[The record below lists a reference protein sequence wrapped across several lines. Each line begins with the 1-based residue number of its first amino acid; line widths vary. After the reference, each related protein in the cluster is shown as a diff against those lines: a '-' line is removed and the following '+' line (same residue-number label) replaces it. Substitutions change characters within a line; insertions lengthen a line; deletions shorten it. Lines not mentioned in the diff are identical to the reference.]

1 MYLNLSES
9 CLEVV
14 CADMSS
20 FVFLCRFCAPKPL
33 PRCHVGVG
41 SSETLKA
48 IQTKNLTNSIW
59 SSEKFVEELEKTCDK
74 ERERER
80 ETEDIRII
88 YKMRTKQTM
97 RRRANWKSPRQIM
110 REKAAL
116 LRPERL
122 AKRKKMMEKLVS
134 SPDGKELARFLE
146 GHADWHG
153 DRETTLRR
161 LPVILRIKGTSSDG
175 ENVEDAEEEIWYGKL
190 EEVCVEKKNNAQPM
204 CVVQWLKKFNEEDD
218 EFFAIDAA
226 SGRDAIPIASIE
238 DVLIESRIVSDED
251 FEKGYEAFFKGMS
264 YEYVLYGEHFLLWR
278 GVIETWPRLCEKF
291 GISKDE
297 VAYKTELWWH
307 PSIEHYEMDYELVH
321 RLRMGGGNYEYDWQD
336 DFDREEAVGKWHLS
350 KEEVHELVVRYA
362 SDALAMM
369 IGEPPDHDQIMSD
382 LEQMFSIHSKE
393 TEEEKE
399 ARFKEYATSI
409 ESVLRT
415 VSEARAK
422 RIKGGKSEVEKDAI
436 KESFEKELVEL
447 CREATKGYFIDLWET
462 DRRKYYEK
470 TLPKKRKR

>member
-1 MYLNLSES
+1 M
-9 CLEVV
+9 
-14 CADMSS
+14 
-20 FVFLCRFCAPKPL
+20 
-33 PRCHVGVG
+33 
-41 SSETLKA
+41 
-48 IQTKNLTNSIW
+48 
-59 SSEKFVEELEKTCDK
+59 
-74 ERERER
+74 
-80 ETEDIRII
+80 
-88 YKMRTKQTM
+88 
-97 RRRANWKSPRQIM
+97 QIM

-134 SPDGKELARFLE
+134 SPGGKELARFLE
-146 GHADWHG
+146 EHADWYG
-153 DRETTLRR
+153 DREKTLRR
-161 LPVILRIKGTSSDG
+161 LPVILRIRGTSSDDG

-190 EEVCVEKKNNAQPM
+190 EEVCVGKKNNAQPM

-218 EFFAIDAA
+218 EFFAIDTA

-238 DVLIESRIVSDED
+238 DVLIEARIVSDED

-264 YEYVLYGEHFLLWR
+264 YEYVLYGDDFLLWR

-307 PSIEHYEMDYELVH
+307 PFIEHYEMDYELEH

-336 DFDREEAVGKWHLS
+336 EFDREDAVGKWHLS

-369 IGEPPDHDQIMSD
+369 IGELPDHDQILSD
-382 LEQMFSIHSKE
+382 LEQMSSIHSKE

-409 ESVLRT
+409 ISVLRT
-415 VSEARAK
+415 ISKACEK
-422 RIKGGKSEVEKDAI
+422 RIKGGKSKDEKDAI
-436 KESFEKELVEL
+436 KESFKEELVEL